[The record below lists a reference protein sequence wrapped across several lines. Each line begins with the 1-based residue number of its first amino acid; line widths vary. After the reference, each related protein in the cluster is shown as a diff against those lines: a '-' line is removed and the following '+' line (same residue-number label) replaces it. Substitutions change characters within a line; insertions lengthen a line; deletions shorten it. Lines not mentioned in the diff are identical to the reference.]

1 METQTKNENKQ
12 KTATATTRKVFGIE
26 ATHGLCISS
35 NPCGP
40 AFFLAKVFARAA
52 QNLHPRRQSFFSYIA
67 ADFALR
73 LGSNNERSG

>member
-52 QNLHPRRQSFFSYIA
+52 QNLHPRRQCFFPI
-67 ADFALR
+67 LR
-73 LGSNNERSG
+73 PILL